1 MLAPKSRTSSNPL
14 GWGRLE
20 CRKYTQQYEA
30 IARVLLTITA
40 RLHHVFCPLS
50 QETLG
55 GPRVVLGCVDVFEE

>member
-1 MLAPKSRTSSNPL
+1 MLVSKSRTSSNPL

-20 CRKYTQQYEA
+20 CCQYKQHYEA

-40 RLHHVFCPLS
+40 RLHHVFYLLS
-50 QETLG
+50 QKTLS